1 MRCFSLNNNF
11 LVLTIILVLIGLF
24 AEKSYSADGRVW
36 HIEDRNR
43 DTIDFGVVFLGDSV
57 PQKFLLQN
65 YTNKTYKVLGK
76 SPSYIIRSVLGGADF
91 RYLHFLPKNNS
102 NPIIDIKPN
111 SVADTVTIYF
121 RDKLNNDDA
130 VGEMAA
136 FMELGMV
143 DESFS
148 DTDPRHLIVADTFY
162 LVGRKTDKLI
172 AATKE
177 NIEFDSVYLN
187 SKNPSIT
194 KTWNVRNVWRE
205 RLKIENDD
213 YRLITSKFF
222 DGEINVEKLDIPFE
236 LQERSNYFRYPIT
249 YTPKDLNI
257 DSANYKM
264 YYFND
269 INNGNPTRKLD
280 SIVTVISGVGVRQD
294 LRINSMDKGNNFSKS
309 TRQNEPN
316 TWIIEIGN
324 ININEDFDFKMILE
338 NPIITSNIPIGKSKE
353 NFNQK
358 FNRTDKIDLIKSFIS
373 NGRYLLPGA
382 LDTLNFRLN
391 LNTYGSF
398 EIEYNL
404 TTNLR
409 NRKISNY
416 QNEDE
421 NFKFIFKGF
430 GVSGDISISK
440 DTINFGAINI
450 VGNCPL
456 SITDSIKIKNRGTA
470 DLVLK
475 FISGINFS
483 GFDFDYGGI
492 SSLKPNEEMYL
503 KITFMP
509 SSEIN
514 YNSILNIIYNVGNKE
529 DTLKIHLFGN
539 GISRFITNLSLPE
552 LRYKP
557 GSEIIVP
564 IYTEGNKISLSSK
577 FSSILRFDNT
587 MMSYIGYKNTNTATN
602 NLSLDSK
609 ITLKPN
615 PEFDELEIKLNSPEN
630 QNFAKSDT
638 LILLRFNTFLSD
650 RLSSN
655 LELFNPKIGN
665 ENCDEIMEINKTDG
679 TVIIDSICGLEY
691 KVFDRSKR
699 QKFVLKNPN
708 PNPIENSFELDFT
721 VAFRTNVNIEIYNS
735 YGEVVQQ
742 IISQELSEGNYSRVV
757 DFSQFN
763 TGVYLIRMK
772 AGLFEKT
779 HTFIKN

>member
-1 MRCFSLNNNF
+1 MF
-11 LVLTIILVLIGLF
+11 LVLIGF
-24 AEKSYSADGRVW
+24 SSEKSFSLDGRVW
-36 HIEDRNR
+36 HIDDKNR

-57 PQKFLLQN
+57 PQRFLLQN

-76 SPSYIIRSVLGGADF
+76 SPSYIIRSVLGGGDF

-111 SVADTVTIYF
+111 SVPDTVTIYF

-143 DESFS
+143 DESFP

-177 NIEFDSVYLN
+177 NLEFDSVYI
-187 SKNPSIT
+187 NPKSPSLT

-205 RLKIENDD
+205 RLKIENED
-213 YRLITSKFF
+213 YKLITSKFF
-222 DGEINVEKLDIPFE
+222 DGEINIEKLDIPFE
-236 LQERSNYFRYPIT
+236 LQERSNYYRYPIT

-257 DSANYKM
+257 DSAIYKM

-269 INNGNPTRKLD
+269 INNDNPTRKLD

-294 LRINSMDKGNNFSKS
+294 LRINSIDKGNNFSKS
-309 TRQNEPN
+309 NNPNEPN
-316 TWIIEIGN
+316 TWIIELGN
-324 ININEDFDFKMILE
+324 ININEDFDIKIILE
-338 NPIITSNIPIGKSKE
+338 NPIINSNIPIGKSSE
-353 NFNQK
+353 NFAQK

-373 NGRYLLPGA
+373 NGRFLVPGA
-382 LDTLNFRLN
+382 LDTLRFILN

-404 TTNLR
+404 KTNLR
-409 NRKISNY
+409 NRKISNF

-430 GVSGDISISK
+430 GVSGDISISR
-440 DTINFGAINI
+440 DSINFGAINI
-450 VGNCPL
+450 VGSCPL

-470 DLVLK
+470 DLDLK
-475 FISGINFS
+475 FISGSNFA
-483 GFDFDYGGI
+483 GFDFDYGGK
-492 SSLKPNEEMYL
+492 SNLKPNEEMYL
-503 KITFMP
+503 KITFIP
-509 SSEIN
+509 VSEIN
-514 YNSILNIIYNVGNKE
+514 YNSILNIVYNIGNKE
-529 DTLKIHLFGN
+529 DTLKIYLFGN
-539 GISRFITNLSLPE
+539 GISRLVTNLSVPE

-557 GSEIIVP
+557 GNEIIIP
-564 IYTEGNKISLSSK
+564 INIEGNKISLSSK
-577 FSSILRFDNT
+577 FSSTIRYDNT
-587 MMSYIGYKNTNTATN
+587 MLAYLGYKNSNTATN

-615 PEFDELEIKLNSPEN
+615 AQFDELEIYLNSPEN
-630 QNFAKSDT
+630 QNFANSDT
-638 LILLRFNTFLSD
+638 LILLRFNTFLGD

-655 LELFNPKIGN
+655 LELFNPKFGN
-665 ENCDEIMEINKTDG
+665 ENCEEIIEINKTDG
-679 TVIIDSICGLEY
+679 VVIIDSICGLEY

-699 QKFVLKNPN
+699 QKFVLKIPS
-708 PNPIENSFELDFT
+708 PNPIESSFELDFT
-721 VAFRTNVNIEIYNS
+721 VAFETHVNIEIYNS
-735 YGEVVQQ
+735 YGEIVYQ
-742 IISQELSEGNYSRVV
+742 IIDQKLGEGNYSRMV

-763 TGVYLIRMK
+763 VGVYLIRMK

-779 HTFIKN
+779 HTFIKK